1 MCKANFS
8 YERMY
13 EIECLEEIHNI
24 AYIAYE
30 ICIYRMQYED

>member
-1 MCKANFS
+1 MCKANFG
-8 YERMY
+8 Y
-13 EIECLEEIHNI
+13 EIECLEEIHDI